1 MRFELDTLRASVPP
15 DPDARTE
22 PTRKQLR
29 EATDAVI
36 HDALLVNDLPE
47 LVRLSAEAMCS
58 VATAL
63 LRFELDPQVPD
74 FVEAAQALI
83 EDGRAVMDK
92 GLMLRGWETTRCG
105 AVMLEI
111 TVRGICAALSV
122 PYDKVLAEVHRA
134 QQAGENAGRS
144 AADVRAILIEAGLL
158 LKEES
163 DEHKPVA

>member
-1 MRFELDTLRASVPP
+1 MRFELDLIRASVPP
-15 DPDARTE
+15 EPTARTE
-22 PTRKQLR
+22 PTRKHLR

-47 LVRLSAEAMCS
+47 LVRLSAEAMHS

-63 LRFELDPQVPD
+63 LRYEVDPQVPD

-83 EDGRAVMDK
+83 EDGRAVMDR
-92 GLMLRGWETTRCG
+92 GLMINNWETVGFG

-111 TVRGICAALSV
+111 AIRGIFAALNV

-134 QQAGENAGRS
+134 AQAGDNA
-144 AADVRAILIEAGLL
+144 AVRAILIEAGLL
-158 LKEES
+158 KGETT
-163 DEHKPVA
+163 DEAEPAT